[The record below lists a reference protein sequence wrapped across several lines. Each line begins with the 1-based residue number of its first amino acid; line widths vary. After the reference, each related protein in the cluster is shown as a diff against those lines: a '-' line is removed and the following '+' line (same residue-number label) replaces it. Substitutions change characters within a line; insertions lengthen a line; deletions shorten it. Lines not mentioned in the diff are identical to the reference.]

1 MKYIIKSCL
10 VVVGLLFVLASCG
23 NSKNLTPA
31 FSKGEGDEEGR
42 NAKQVGNINDGIVK
56 NLTQTLS
63 KEEGDEVTNNE
74 KQKNV
79 NDENAK
85 ILSPTLSKEEGDE
98 AEKNAGG
105 LKNIKDENTKNL
117 TPTLSKG
124 EGDEVAKSAERG
136 LKKKILQK
144 KIITG
149 AENYNAYLPLFRDKK
164 IGIVTNQ
171 SGIITSQILETI
183 YVQDP
188 RQKTKTKLT
197 EKITSI
203 VDNLISR
210 NINVQKIFAPEH
222 GFRGTAD
229 AGEHVVDGKDTKTG
243 LPIISLYGNNKK
255 PKSEQLEGIDI
266 MVFDLQD
273 VGARFYTYISS
284 LHYIMEACAEN
295 NIPLIV
301 LDRPNPN
308 GAIVDGPI
316 LEKEY
321 ISFVGMHPIPLLHGM
336 TIGEYAQMINGE
348 KWLKDG
354 VQCDL
359 KVIPCLNYKREMHY
373 NLPVKP
379 SPNLPNEQAVNLYPS
394 LCLFEGTNVSVGR
407 GTEKQFQIY
416 GSPFL
421 PKSDFS
427 FTPIPNFG
435 AKEPVYKD
443 QTCYGEDLTSIAKV
457 NQLEL
462 KWLIKAYNSTSDKSK
477 FFNDFFIKLAG
488 TKKLQQQIE
497 NGISEIEIRKYWE
510 KGLKDFKE
518 MRKKYLIY

>member
-1 MKYIIKSCL
+1 ML
-10 VVVGLLFVLASCG
+10 LLGLLFSLVSCG
-23 NSKNLTPA
+23 NSRNLTPA
-31 FSKGEGDEEGR
+31 LSKGEVDEDAR
-42 NAKQVGNINDGIVK
+42 IAKQVGNINDGIVK
-56 NLTQTLS
+56 NF
-63 KEEGDEVTNNE
+63 
-74 KQKNV
+74 
-79 NDENAK
+79 
-85 ILSPTLSKEEGDE
+85 
-98 AEKNAGG
+98 
-105 LKNIKDENTKNL
+105 
-117 TPTLSKG
+117 TPALSKG
-124 EGDEVAKSAERG
+124 EGGEAKTNAKLEAI
-136 LKKKILQK
+136 K
-144 KIITG
+144 TG
-149 AENYNAYLPLFRDKK
+149 AEQYEIYLPLLIDKK

-171 SGIITSQILETI
+171 TGIISSQILETV

-188 RQKTKTKLT
+188 RQEPRTKVTNI
-197 EKITSI
+197 ITSM
-203 VDNLISR
+203 VDNLVSQKI
-210 NINVQKIFAPEH
+210 NIQKIFAPEH

-255 PKSEQLEGIDI
+255 PKPEQLKGIDI
-266 MVFDLQD
+266 MVFDIQD

-295 NIPLIV
+295 NISLIV

-316 LEKEY
+316 LDKEHT
-321 ISFVGMHPIPLLHGM
+321 SFVGMHTIPLLHGM

-354 VQCDL
+354 VQCEL
-359 KVIPCLNYKREMHY
+359 KVIPCLNYKREMAY
-373 NLPVKP
+373 SLLVKP
-379 SPNLPNEQAVNLYPS
+379 SPNLPNDQAVNLYPS
-394 LCLFEGTNVSVGR
+394 LCLFEGTSVSVGR

-435 AKEPVYKD
+435 AKEPIYKD
-443 QTCYGEDLTSIAKV
+443 QLCYGEDLTAIAKV
-457 NQLEL
+457 NRLEL

-488 TKKLQQQIE
+488 TKKLQLQIE
-497 NGISEIEIRKYWE
+497 NGISEIEIRKSWE